1 MVDLQGLTAMEEGE
15 AEILEIPYNHTEGV
29 AVTLAPRT
37 SKSLRCQAP
46 SGERVD
52 VMVNVR
58 ARGR

>member
-1 MVDLQGLTAMEEGE
+1 MEEGE